1 MALTINTASYNTKT
15 GMYVTE
21 TTGDYNAVTNPGG
34 FGSPNATRANI
45 TTIIFVITQPDGSV
59 VTLDVPTPFVTGPSY
74 AYDVVNTASG
84 AEATLMDGV
93 YSVLTTYT
101 SSVGGPYT
109 TTEYILRDY
118 DLRCAMG
125 ALALK
130 DMKGTEYQKL
140 KLAYDRMAQAFAC
153 EDYTLTQELM
163 DDANALLDDCN
174 GTYFNCG
181 CGC

>member
-21 TTGDYNAVTNPGG
+21 TTGNYNAVTNPGG

-45 TTIIFVITQPDGSV
+45 TTIIFVITQPDGST
-59 VTLDVPTPFVTGPSY
+59 VTMDIPTTFVTGTSL
-74 AYDVVNTASG
+74 AYDVVNPASG
-84 AEATLMDGV
+84 AKVTLMDGV
-93 YSVLTTYT
+93 YTVLATYT